1 MAEYQF
7 RYASRLE
14 SEDQMLDDVQAVL
27 ELHQIVGGR
36 AWRFTLVVSEAFTNA
51 LVHGNDSDPSRL
63 VTLNVRVNELEI
75 VADISDEGTRG
86 LECLARKSKPGDLLA
101 ESGRG
106 IGFMERYADRV
117 EYRQSPTGGLVV
129 LLAVGLTETTKASQI

>member
-1 MAEYQF
+1 MAEYTF
-7 RYASRLE
+7 SYASSLK

-27 ELHQIVGGR
+27 ELHQIVGAR

-51 LVHGNDSDPSRL
+51 LVHGNASDPERL
-63 VTLNVRVNELEI
+63 VGLSIRVNETEI
-75 VADISDEGTRG
+75 SADISDEGACG
-86 LECLARKSKPGDLLA
+86 LDRIAQRMTSGDVLA

-117 EYRQSPTGGLVV
+117 DYRESPAGGLVV
-129 LLAVGLTETTKASQI
+129 SLAVRLADTTKTLQS

>member
-1 MAEYQF
+1 MAEYTF
-7 RYASRLE
+7 SYASRLE

-51 LVHGNDSDPSRL
+51 LVHGNASDPERVVGL
-63 VTLNVRVNELEI
+63 TIRVNETEI
-75 VADISDEGTRG
+75 SADISDEGACG
-86 LECLARKSKPGDLLA
+86 LDRIAQRIKSGDVLA

-117 EYRQSPTGGLVV
+117 DYRESSAGGLVV
-129 LLAVGLTETTKASQI
+129 SLAVRLSDTTKTLQS